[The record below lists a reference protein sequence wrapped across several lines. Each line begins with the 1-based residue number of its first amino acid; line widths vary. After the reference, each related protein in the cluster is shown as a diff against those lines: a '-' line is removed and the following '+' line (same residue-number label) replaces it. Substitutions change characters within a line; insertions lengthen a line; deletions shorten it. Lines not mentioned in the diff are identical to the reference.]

1 MIELQKP
8 TYCCSIRAMV
18 LSVMFFYPAFSIII
32 IALGFPAFCLS
43 SSLSIIPVLP
53 FSSSYSLPFRP
64 DTNITL
70 LFADTALASISGP
83 SRPTP
88 NRYACGVPSVKGG
101 SQTFPEDC
109 KDTKKQTKI
118 LLCA

>member
-1 MIELQKP
+1 
-8 TYCCSIRAMV
+8 MV
-18 LSVMFFYPAFSIII
+18 LSVMFFLPCLQHYMYHHSIRISRFLPLFFVIHYPRSPF
-32 IALGFPAFCLS
+32 LS
-43 SSLSIIPVLP
+43 LLLS
-53 FSSSYSLPFRP
+53 PFRP